1 MRVKVSSKGQIVL
14 PAGIR
19 EKYGIAKGSEL
30 EIVEWAGSLYLV
42 PVEEGDP
49 LELLQGMAAGV
60 PGFSSE
66 EFLAE
71 RRRERDR
78 EEEEYDRWARSYSTR
93 NRS

>member
-14 PAGIR
+14 PAEIR
-19 EKYGIAKGSEL
+19 EKYHIEKGSEL
-30 EIVEWAGSLYLV
+30 EIVEWAGSLHLV
-42 PVEEGDP
+42 PVETGDP

-66 EFLAE
+66 QLIAE

-78 EEEEYDRWARSYSTR
+78 
-93 NRS
+93 